1 MSRDAKKILL
11 EIKAQRNKARDLA
24 EHARRCLIKY
34 TDGLGTTG
42 IERAAEE
49 VLATDSLLTIW
60 EELHDSLHREEVEF
74 EDIPEAAVK
83 AANSLRAIANR
94 SFIGATQSSLR
105 PSDFYLMQARI
116 TVAIKVFEIREGVIR
131 LAA

>member
-1 MSRDAKKILL
+1 MKKILL

-49 VLATDSLLTIW
+49 VLATDSLLTIGKNF
-60 EELHDSLHREEVEF
+60 DSLHREEVEF
-74 EDIPEAAVK
+74 EDIPK
-83 AANSLRAIANR
+83 RR
-94 SFIGATQSSLR
+94 
-105 PSDFYLMQARI
+105 
-116 TVAIKVFEIREGVIR
+116 
-131 LAA
+131 